1 MRAVLTG
8 LRIEFKPMLALAG
21 PVVMAEIGWMTMG
34 IVDIMMVGRLGAE
47 AIGAVSIGHV
57 VFLAVAIFGVGL
69 LLGLDTE
76 VSRAFGG
83 RRMEECH
90 RWLFQGVC
98 LSLALSLPLTAL
110 LVILLFSLGAFG
122 INPKVL
128 ALTPPYL
135 EALIWSLPALLL
147 YTAFRR
153 YLQALNLARPVMFAL
168 LSANLVNVAGNWIL
182 IFGNLGAPVMGV
194 RGAGWA
200 TCISRIY
207 MTLFLFIAI
216 IHYNHE
222 QATGLFRNTAA
233 VELRRMRR
241 LLSLGFPAALQVTLE
256 MGVFSLATLLVGQL
270 DPASIAA
277 HQIALSAASF
287 TFMVPLGVASAGAV
301 RVGQAL
307 GRQDSVGAA
316 RSGWTALF
324 LGASFMVGAGL
335 VFLLFPRTIVEIFTH
350 DASVM
355 VTGVSLLFVA
365 AIFQLFDGLQVVAT
379 GILRGTGDT
388 RTPMLCNLVGHWL
401 LGLPIGYSLCFKT
414 GWGVYG
420 LWIGLSTGLIAV
432 GIVLVYFWNRR
443 VRSLPNA
450 SSEATFN
457 EDIIAR

>member
-34 IVDIMMVGRLGAE
+34 IVDIMMVGRLGAG

-76 VSRAFGG
+76 ISQAFGG

-153 YLQALNLARPVMFAL
+153 YLQALNLAKPVMFAL
-168 LSANLVNVAGNWIL
+168 ISANLVNVAGNWML
-182 IFGNLGAPVMGV
+182 IFGKLGAPAMGAE
-194 RGAGWA
+194 GAGWA
-200 TCISRIY
+200 TCIARIY
-207 MTLFLFIAI
+207 MTLFLLIAI
-216 IHYNHE
+216 IYYDRTRG
-222 QATGLFRNTAA
+222 TGLFRTPA
-233 VELRRMRR
+233 VIEFRRIRR

-256 MGVFSLATLLVGQL
+256 MGVFSLATVLAGKLEE
-270 DPASIAA
+270 ASIAA
-277 HQIALSAASF
+277 HQIALSAASL
-287 TFMVPLGVASAGAV
+287 TFMVPLGVSSAGAV

-307 GRQDSVGAA
+307 GRRDPAA
-316 RSGWTALF
+316 A
-324 LGASFMVGAGL
+324 
-335 VFLLFPRTIVEIFTH
+335 
-350 DASVM
+350 
-355 VTGVSLLFVA
+355 
-365 AIFQLFDGLQVVAT
+365 
-379 GILRGTGDT
+379 
-388 RTPMLCNLVGHWL
+388 
-401 LGLPIGYSLCFKT
+401 
-414 GWGVYG
+414 
-420 LWIGLSTGLIAV
+420 
-432 GIVLVYFWNRR
+432 
-443 VRSLPNA
+443 
-450 SSEATFN
+450 
-457 EDIIAR
+457 